1 MTITTYAV
9 IFTVLGIV
17 IWSVAAYNN
26 LIKLKNL
33 CQEAWSGIDVQLK
46 RRANLIPNLLETV
59 KGYMKHE
66 KDVFQE
72 VTEARARALNASS
85 MQERSGAESLL
96 SSSLRGLFAVAENY
110 PELKANKNFLG
121 LQEQLSEIED
131 QIQLAR
137 RYYNGTVRNLN
148 TAIEVF
154 PSSIIASAFGF
165 RKQPFFELRDQAERA
180 VPKVSF

>member
-1 MTITTYAV
+1 MKIIGYAIILIIAGIGTWSIATY
-9 IFTVLGIV
+9 
-17 IWSVAAYNN
+17 NR

-66 KDVFQE
+66 RELFEK
-72 VTEARARALNASS
+72 VTSARAMALGASS
-85 MQERSGAESLL
+85 IDERQGAETLL
-96 SSSLRGLFAVAENY
+96 SSGLRGLFAVAENY
-110 PELKANKNFLG
+110 PELKANENFLR
-121 LQEQLSEIED
+121 LQQELSSIED

-137 RYYNGTVRNLN
+137 RYYNGTVRDLN
-148 TAIEVF
+148 TAIEMF
-154 PSSIIASAFGF
+154 PSSIIAGMFGF
-165 RKQPFFELRDQAERA
+165 TKKPFFELEDRSQRS

>member
-1 MTITTYAV
+1 MNLFLYALV
-9 IFTVLGIV
+9 FIV
-17 IWSVAAYNN
+17 ASIAIWSVATYNR

-33 CQEAWSGIDVQLK
+33 CQEAWSGIEVQLK
-46 RRANLIPNLLETV
+46 RRVNLIPNLLETV

-66 KDVFQE
+66 RELFEK
-72 VTEARARALNASS
+72 VTSARAMALNASS
-85 MQERSGAESLL
+85 PAERGTMEAQLT
-96 SSSLRGLFAVAENY
+96 SSLRGLFAVAENY
-110 PELKANKNFLG
+110 PQLKANQNFLS
-121 LQEQLSEIED
+121 LQKELSDIED

-154 PSSIIASAFGF
+154 PNSLIAGMFGF
-165 RKQPFFELRDQAERA
+165 EKQPFFELDDDSQKS